1 MNKMKLLK
9 LFMRYLLVF
18 ALVQAMWASQ
28 SFAERTEDVFPVIAP
43 QSLYV
48 GDMPEYMEQVWLYLL
63 EDNYFI
69 LKKTRSVSGKS
80 KALTQF
86 TGRWRQI
93 DGGANLQLTNV
104 FGLQMNMNIGSSG
117 KLYSSVQA
125 AAAMSVQTL
134 VMNKSPFSRPMFRIS
149 AVLESRNGHLVLTDS
164 AAGRS
169 FSPVEGELDN
179 AALKVPLFI
188 EADVTLLKKGIKL
201 EKIYSSTEN
210 LPSSIRHKDGNFDD
224 AVGATIWQ
232 SQEGDGFSPA
242 SCYFR
247 KKGSGT
253 GVLEVSGPG
262 LHLELPYR
270 VEQQHL
276 VFIAEPQKQATDISV
291 EGHRWL
297 KLLSGQFLWRN
308 EGELLVLQSP
318 AGHSIQ
324 FSAVKSR

>member
-1 MNKMKLLK
+1 MKLVK
-9 LFMRYLLVF
+9 LFMRCLLVF

-28 SFAERTEDVFPVIAP
+28 SFAESKEDVFPVITA

-69 LKKTRSVSGKS
+69 LKKTRSASGKS

-125 AAAMSVQTL
+125 ASMSARTL
-134 VMNKSPFSRPMFRIS
+134 VMKKTPFSSPMFRIS

-164 AAGRS
+164 AAGRT
-169 FSPVEGELDN
+169 FSPVEGDLDN

-201 EKIYSSTEN
+201 NKIYSSTEN
-210 LPSSIRHKDGNFDD
+210 IPSSIRHKDGNFDD
-224 AVGATIWQ
+224 LAGATIWQ
-232 SQEGDGFSPA
+232 SQGGDGFSSA

-276 VFIAEPQKQATDISV
+276 VFIAEPKKQATDISV
-291 EGHRWL
+291 EGGRWL
-297 KLLSGQFLWRN
+297 KLLSGQVLWRN

-324 FSAVKSR
+324 LTAVKSR

>member
-1 MNKMKLLK
+1 MKLVK
-9 LFMRYLLVF
+9 RFMRCLLVF

-28 SFAERTEDVFPVIAP
+28 SFAESKENAFPVIAA

-69 LKKTRSVSGKS
+69 LKKTRSASGKS

-93 DGGANLQLTNV
+93 DGGANLQLTNA

-125 AAAMSVQTL
+125 AASMSARTL
-134 VMNKSPFSRPMFRIS
+134 VMKKSPFSSPMFRIS

-164 AAGRS
+164 AAGRT
-169 FSPVEGELDN
+169 FSPVEGELDH
-179 AALKVPLFI
+179 AALNVPLFI

-201 EKIYSSTEN
+201 EKIYSTTEN
-210 LPSSIRHKDGNFDD
+210 IPSSIRHKDGNFDD
-224 AVGATIWQ
+224 LAGATIWQ
-232 SQEGDGFSPA
+232 SQGGDGFSPA

-247 KKGSGT
+247 KRGSGT

-276 VFIAEPQKQATDISV
+276 VFIAEPKKQATDISV
-291 EGHRWL
+291 EGGRWL
-297 KLLSGQFLWRN
+297 KLLSGQVLWRN

-324 FSAVKSR
+324 LTAVKSR

>member
-1 MNKMKLLK
+1 MKLVK
-9 LFMRYLLVF
+9 RFMRCLLVF

-28 SFAERTEDVFPVIAP
+28 SFAESKEDVFPVITA

-69 LKKTRSVSGKS
+69 LKKTRSASGKS

-125 AAAMSVQTL
+125 ASMSARTL
-134 VMNKSPFSRPMFRIS
+134 VMKKSPFSSPMFRIS

-164 AAGRS
+164 AAGRT
-169 FSPVEGELDN
+169 FSPVEGDLDN

-201 EKIYSSTEN
+201 NKIYSSTEN
-210 LPSSIRHKDGNFDD
+210 IPSSIRHKDGNFDD
-224 AVGATIWQ
+224 LAGATIWQ
-232 SQEGDGFSPA
+232 SQGGDGFSSA

-276 VFIAEPQKQATDISV
+276 VFIAEPKKQATDISV
-291 EGHRWL
+291 EGARWL
-297 KLLSGQFLWRN
+297 KLLSGKVLWRN

-324 FSAVKSR
+324 LTAVKSR

>member
-1 MNKMKLLK
+1 MKLVK
-9 LFMRYLLVF
+9 RFMRCLLVF

-28 SFAERTEDVFPVIAP
+28 SFAESKEDVFPVITA

-69 LKKTRSVSGKS
+69 LKKTRSASGKS

-125 AAAMSVQTL
+125 ASMSARTL
-134 VMNKSPFSRPMFRIS
+134 VMKKSPFSSPMFRIS

-164 AAGRS
+164 AAGRT
-169 FSPVEGELDN
+169 FSPVEGDLDN

-201 EKIYSSTEN
+201 EKIYSTTEN
-210 LPSSIRHKDGNFDD
+210 IPSSIRHKDGNFDD
-224 AVGATIWQ
+224 LAGATIWQ
-232 SQEGDGFSPA
+232 SQGGDGFSPA

-247 KKGSGT
+247 KRGSGT

-276 VFIAEPQKQATDISV
+276 VFVAEPKKQATDISV
-291 EGHRWL
+291 EGGRWL
-297 KLLSGQFLWRN
+297 KLLSGQVLWRN

-324 FSAVKSR
+324 LTAVKSR

>member
-1 MNKMKLLK
+1 MKLVK
-9 LFMRYLLVF
+9 RFMRCLLVF

-28 SFAERTEDVFPVIAP
+28 SFAESKGDVFPVIAA

-125 AAAMSVQTL
+125 ASMSARTL
-134 VMNKSPFSRPMFRIS
+134 VMKKSPFSSPMFRIS

-164 AAGRS
+164 AAGRT
-169 FSPVEGELDN
+169 FSPVEGELDH
-179 AALKVPLFI
+179 AALNVPLFI

-201 EKIYSSTEN
+201 EKIYSTTEN
-210 LPSSIRHKDGNFDD
+210 IPSSIRHKDGNFDD
-224 AVGATIWQ
+224 LAGAAIWQ
-232 SQEGDGFSPA
+232 SQGGDGFSPA

-247 KKGSGT
+247 KRGSGI

-270 VEQQHL
+270 VEKQHL
-276 VFIAEPQKQATDISV
+276 VFIAEPKKQATDISV
-291 EGHRWL
+291 EGARWL
-297 KLLSGQFLWRN
+297 KLLSGQVLWRN

-324 FSAVKSR
+324 LTAVKSR